1 MTNSKSNTRR
11 RTVPVDPEVHVETF
25 ATHHTLTWKAGDLS
39 QFVTAIHAVDPVTPT
54 TPTIVNDT
62 AIAGR
67 QQHPLSDTN
76 VESTTIEYLRIEPD
90 APWTLSWEQ
99 RTFPVVSLSGTP
111 PATLC
116 RRIHLRTTDCSTW
129 SDEAFEILRQ
139 LTSDP
144 CDETL

>member
-25 ATHHTLTWKAGDLS
+25 ATHHTLTWKASDLS
-39 QFVTAIHAVDPVTPT
+39 QFVTAIHAVGPVTPT

-111 PATLC
+111 PVTLC